1 MMSGYI
7 KIYLNIKK
15 ILPLEFENI
24 PIDENIFKRIKF
36 NLNLYKTKF
45 YQENLK

>member
-1 MMSGYI
+1 MSGYI
-7 KIYLNIKK
+7 KIYLNIPKK

-45 YQENLK
+45 FIKKI